1 MRSGDG
7 REDHL
12 AARPGPPVRVAA
24 DAELLAVATPLLD
37 AHDPD
42 NMPDI
47 ISKEGHMAE
56 GKVHVEIVYCVV

>member
-1 MRSGDG
+1 
-7 REDHL
+7 
-12 AARPGPPVRVAA
+12 
-24 DAELLAVATPLLD
+24 VATPLLD
-37 AHDPD
+37 AHAAV